1 MSKRRGV
8 SWLDFYTYTHTR
20 ALFKS
25 LLGAVRVAVY
35 TTAEFYRASGGSI
48 KSVYSLAS
56 PIDYNTIYRAS
67 IYMYDG
73 NLYLKEKGKKGR
85 RRRGSN
91 WTHVA
96 VFEAHFPRWMW
107 WIGHEKIFSLLLLF
121 VRPFFSFSYVFF
133 FFFLNLFFWPP
144 RTGQV
149 DDLSR
154 ARTNG
159 SAPTGSLSLS
169 TVLVVVVVAAGPPGD
184 RIIEQAGLPLDAIAS
199 QRVFNKINGTR
210 LQVFCSNQVQGSS
223 DLSFFSFTLLSQK
236 GY

>member
-1 MSKRRGV
+1 MLLFSKRIFQDGCDG
-8 SWLDFYTYTHTR
+8 SGTR
-20 ALFKS
+20 
-25 LLGAVRVAVY
+25 R
-35 TTAEFYRASGGSI
+35 
-48 KSVYSLAS
+48 
-56 PIDYNTIYRAS
+56 
-67 IYMYDG
+67 
-73 NLYLKEKGKKGR
+73 
-85 RRRGSN
+85 
-91 WTHVA
+91 
-96 VFEAHFPRWMW
+96 
-107 WIGHEKIFSLLLLF
+107 FSLCFFPSF
-121 VRPFFSFSYVFF
+121 VRSFLLVMCSF

-184 RIIEQAGLPLDAIAS
+184 RMIEQAGLPLDAIAS